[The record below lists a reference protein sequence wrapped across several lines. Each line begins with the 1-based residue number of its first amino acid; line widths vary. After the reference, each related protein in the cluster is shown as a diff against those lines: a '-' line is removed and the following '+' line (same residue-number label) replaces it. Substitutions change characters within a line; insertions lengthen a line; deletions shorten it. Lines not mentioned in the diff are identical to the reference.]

1 MPHSSNNNNKKNTRG
16 SFLTKPTPRPTPR
29 PTPTP
34 TPTPTPITRP
44 PIYSPPQQSTLWD
57 SVKAGFGLSMGSRMF
72 GFIFG
77 DPTVKVEHKNQPPQ
91 QVPQQV
97 PVQQLPIISNNK
109 CDTLTEQIKFYRCD
123 KELDTSQCDDLFRQ
137 FYKCQR
143 NM

>member
-1 MPHSSNNNNKKNTRG
+1 MPHSSNNNNNNNNNTRG
-16 SFLTKPTPRPTPR
+16 NFLSTQSH
-29 PTPTP
+29 
-34 TPTPTPITRP
+34 TPTPITRP

-91 QVPQQV
+91 QVP
-97 PVQQLPIISNNK
+97 VQQLPVISNNK

-143 NM
+143 NI